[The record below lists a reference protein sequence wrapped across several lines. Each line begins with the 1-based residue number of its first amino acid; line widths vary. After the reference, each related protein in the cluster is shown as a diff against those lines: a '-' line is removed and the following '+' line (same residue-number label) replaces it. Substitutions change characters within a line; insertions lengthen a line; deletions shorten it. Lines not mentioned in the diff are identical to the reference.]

1 MIHVKHLTGPV
12 FEHSIV
18 RFEPCSQIKQLWL
31 VINQGEE
38 EEVLLYKKILAYN
51 KLFVSKCI

>member
-12 FEHSIV
+12 LSIV
-18 RFEPCSQIKQLWL
+18 RFEPCSQIKQLLL

-38 EEVLLYKKILAYN
+38 EVLLYKKFLAYTCN
-51 KLFVSKCI
+51 NLFVSKFT